1 MSHCVAGFQINRLG
15 RKPLILKP
23 QNPIRDVEVAGSNPV
38 SPTNEIKVLRQ
49 NRREAVFSCLRFA
62 HGQPVSSPG
71 GFSRSP
77 VYDTPAGFRV
87 PQPSPHRETNAA
99 RNGYSPPVMRTLA
112 LRIIL
117 PMLLVY
123 VGLLALLAYEASS
136 LYPARSPDL
145 STALWRC
152 GGLLLLGFAI
162 VVGSG
167 WWIAFRAT
175 RPITEL
181 THAIERLGEGKEVR
195 LDVERGKILGRLQRG
210 VNDASQALARSRNRM
225 ESELGRTSV
234 ELADKNARL
243 EAASQSRSRFLAAAS
258 HDLRQPLY
266 ALTLFSSALRAG
278 ETDPT
283 KITRVLHIEEC
294 VASLDQL
301 FSELLD
307 LSRLEAGVM
316 HAAVS
321 DVRLDDVFD
330 EVSRNF
336 RIAAESRG
344 LRLIVRKTDVWVR
357 SDRTMLA
364 RILNNLVSNALR
376 YTDEGGV
383 LLGVRRQDSGQVRI
397 DVWDTGRGI
406 ELEHQQRVFDEFYQ
420 VARSNDHQ
428 GERQRGLGLGLAT
441 VKKLAEMVDCE
452 VRLASWPQRGTRV
465 SILLAPASEASTS
478 RLPEQMDIPLD
489 ISGLRVLVVDDEPA
503 ILEGLRALLEEWGCE
518 VRVAENETQALA
530 MASGWERAPDLVISD
545 LRLREGRSGVDVLRA
560 VARHYGQDPQHPGFA
575 RLLVTG
581 ETRSDRIGEIA
592 ASGIPVLF
600 KPVSPQ
606 KLREAMLASVFA
618 SRANPDA
625 SHAGKNQLRTLR
637 GFLIDS

>member
-1 MSHCVAGFQINRLG
+1 M
-15 RKPLILKP
+15 PP
-23 QNPIRDVEVAGSNPV
+23 T
-38 SPTNEIKVLRQ
+38 SPD
-49 NRREAVFSCLRFA
+49 
-62 HGQPVSSPG
+62 H
-71 GFSRSP
+71 
-77 VYDTPAGFRV
+77 
-87 PQPSPHRETNAA
+87 ETAA
-99 RNGYSPPVMRTLA
+99 CRNGYTPPVLRHFV

-117 PMLLVY
+117 PMLLVC
-123 VGLLALLAYEASS
+123 LALFSLLAYDASQ
-136 LYPARSPDL
+136 LYPASSPAL
-145 STALWRC
+145 AGALWRS
-152 GGLLLLGFAI
+152 GILLLIGLA
-162 VVGSG
+162 VVAVSG
-167 WWIAFRAT
+167 CWIATRAL

-181 THAIERLGEGKEVR
+181 THAIERIGEGEEVR
-195 LDVERGKILGRLQRG
+195 LEVERGEILGRLQRG
-210 VNDASQALARSRNRM
+210 VNEASQALARSRNRM

-234 ELADKNARL
+234 ELTDKNARL

-283 KITRVLHIEEC
+283 KLTRVLRIEEC

-316 HAAVS
+316 HAAMS

-336 RIAAESRG
+336 RIMAESRG

-357 SDRTMLA
+357 TDRTMLA

-376 YTDEGGV
+376 YTEEGGV
-383 LLGVRRQDSGQVRI
+383 LLGVRHRDSGQVRI
-397 DVWDTGRGI
+397 DVWDSGRGI
-406 ELEHQQRVFDEFYQ
+406 EPEHQARVFDEFYQ
-420 VARSNDHQ
+420 VARNPEHQ
-428 GERQRGLGLGLAT
+428 GEHQRGLGLGLAT
-441 VKKLAEMVDCE
+441 VRKLADLVDCQ
-452 VRLASWPQRGTRV
+452 VSLASWPQRGTRISV
-465 SILLAPASEASTS
+465 LLAQAFPTNAI
-478 RLPEQMDIPLD
+478 RMPELADIPLD
-489 ISGLRVLVVDDEPA
+489 ISGLRVLVVDDEPN
-503 ILEGLRALLEEWGCE
+503 ILEGLRALLQEWGCDI
-518 VRVAENETQALA
+518 RAAESETQAIEMLA
-530 MASGWERAPDLVISD
+530 GWDRAPDLAISD

-560 VARHYGQDPQHPGFA
+560 VARHYGQDPQKPEFA

-592 ASGIPVLF
+592 ASRIPVLF

-618 SRANPDA
+618 VRAAP
-625 SHAGKNQLRTLR
+625 Q
-637 GFLIDS
+637 